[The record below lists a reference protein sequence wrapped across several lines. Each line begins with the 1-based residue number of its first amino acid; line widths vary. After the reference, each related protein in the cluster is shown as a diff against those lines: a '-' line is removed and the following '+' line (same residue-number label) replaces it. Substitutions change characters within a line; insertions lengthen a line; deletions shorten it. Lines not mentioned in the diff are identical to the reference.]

1 MWSRG
6 RSTAAFGDSEV
17 SNVKPRILTLLTA
30 LVTITGTSS
39 GAVPSD
45 ISKEHST
52 LLEQWLRSRSDL
64 RLAID
69 ADCQCDRDLASL
81 RSDMSDPS
89 YQPYYA
95 SGDFNDDGHSDFA
108 VLTVAR
114 ADASRRFL
122 VVFNGPFTSSS
133 NPAFIG
139 RADGILVLSR
149 PSTPPRRLLVGRPYA
164 GAAVLTPRG
173 SAYRL
178 IWGEP

>member
-1 MWSRG
+1 MK
-6 RSTAAFGDSEV
+6 
-17 SNVKPRILTLLTA
+17 VKILILLTA
-30 LVTITGTSS
+30 LVTTAGTST
-39 GAVPSD
+39 GAAPTD
-45 ISKEHST
+45 ISKEHSP
-52 LLEQWLRSRSDL
+52 LLEPWLRSRPDL
-64 RLAID
+64 RLAVD

-95 SGDFNDDGHSDFA
+95 SGDFNGDGHSDFA

-122 VVFNGPFTSSS
+122 VVFNGPFTSNS

-149 PSTPPRRLLVGRPYA
+149 PWTPPRRLLVGPPYA